1 MIRFSILL
9 FSESEGEVAD
19 FDRASPPHPPTYQFL
34 DNLILAAQATWF
46 IEKQVPTIAYWGLGE
61 RVVGFP
67 PVAHG
72 LIIYTS
78 NKYLRSTFPITF
90 DMCAFSASVFI
101 STKWAPRDLQ

>member
-9 FSESEGEVAD
+9 FSESKGEVAD

-34 DNLILAAQATWF
+34 DNLILAAQAPWF
-46 IEKQVPTIAYWGLGE
+46 IEKQVPTIAYWGVGG

-78 NKYLRSTFPITF
+78 NKYLRSTFPIIF
-90 DMCAFSASVFI
+90 LMWAFSVSVFM
-101 STKWAPRDLQ
+101 TRKWALRDLQ